1 MINKCKFL
9 TNLDTSYISQI
20 AGDIQSGNHLLRPR
34 SEAYW
39 EYWNKM
45 VAARKAVLYKEINIY
60 EDKKVHYDADSID
73 DNKRLRG

>member
-45 VAARKAVLYKEINIY
+45 VAARKAV
-60 EDKKVHYDADSID
+60 D
-73 DNKRLRG
+73 G